1 MNQSLVALPRIVLL
15 ALLVGCLGLAAGAV
29 SGQSS
34 VADTTARVGLSAPA
48 TVAPG
53 ETVTI
58 QVNVT
63 TTRPL
68 YAAQFGL
75 AFDEAVLTPSSVK
88 KGDFLSR
95 DARSI
100 LIANE
105 TGPGTVSYGET
116 RAGTDTG
123 VNGSGTLATVSVEV
137 AEEAAGESVVLE
149 PRDVK
154 LVTPATETVTTST
167 GNLTIEVNESS
178 GGSDSGSDDSD
189 GGRGGGGGQPGDTPR
204 GEVSIA
210 NLSLL
215 NTTVTTDATVV
226 TRVDLANFDPAAGRL
241 TLTLT
246 ANRSVVAERTLS
258 VGASSNRTVS
268 LRHRFSRPGTYVL
281 RVDGARAGV
290 VRVTAATPT
299 VTVEP
304 TDARTPTPSPTT
316 TSTDSPTAVGSDSRS
331 DAATASPPTGSQPPT
346 TGDGGGFGVGGVVV
360 AFAVLLIRHGRD

>member
-15 ALLVGCLGLAAGAV
+15 ALLVGYLGLAAGAV

-34 VADTTARVGLSAPA
+34 VVDTTARVDLSAPA

-178 GGSDSGSDDSD
+178 GGSDDSD

-299 VTVEP
+299 VTAEP
-304 TDARTPTPSPTT
+304 TDARTPTPSPTP
-316 TSTDSPTAVGSDSRS
+316 TSTDSPTSVGSDARS

-346 TGDGGGFGVGGVVV
+346 AGDGGGFGVGGVVV